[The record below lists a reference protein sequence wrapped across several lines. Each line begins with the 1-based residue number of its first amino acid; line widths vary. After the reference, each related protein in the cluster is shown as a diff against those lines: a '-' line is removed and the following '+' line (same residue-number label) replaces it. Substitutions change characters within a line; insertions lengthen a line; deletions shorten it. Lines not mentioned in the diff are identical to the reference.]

1 MGLDATKFNAC
12 LDSSKHADGVRTDLN
27 AGSRLGVSSTP
38 AVFINGRLVS
48 GAQPY
53 ETFAA
58 IIEEELERAAPK
70 R

>member
-1 MGLDATKFNAC
+1 
-12 LDSSKHADGVRTDLN
+12 VRTDLN

-58 IIEEELERAAPK
+58 IIEEELERAGQSSRP